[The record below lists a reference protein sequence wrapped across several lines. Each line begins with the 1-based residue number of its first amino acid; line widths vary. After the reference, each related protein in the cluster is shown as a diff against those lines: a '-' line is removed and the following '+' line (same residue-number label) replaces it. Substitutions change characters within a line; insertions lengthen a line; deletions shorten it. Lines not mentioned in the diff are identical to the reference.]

1 MTKEDLEKKLRI
13 AISTGCNK
21 TADELPEYIEAATE
35 NEMTV
40 EQYVREEEG
49 TYNPANGHFL
59 CTDCYIKAG
68 MPSLPHPKKWIAP

>member
-1 MTKEDLEKKLRI
+1 MMKPI
-13 AISTGCNK
+13 CTGCNK
-21 TADELPEYIEAATE
+21 PADEIEEYIEGAAE

-59 CTDCYIKAG
+59 CTSCYIKAD
-68 MPSLPHPKKWIAP
+68 MPSNPYPQRNWVAP

>member
-1 MTKEDLEKKLRI
+1 MI
-13 AISTGCNK
+13 PICTGCNK
-21 TADELPEYIEAATE
+21 TADELQEYIEAAEE

-59 CTDCYIKAG
+59 CTDCYIAAG
-68 MPSLPHPKKWIAP
+68 MPSKPHPDRWIAP